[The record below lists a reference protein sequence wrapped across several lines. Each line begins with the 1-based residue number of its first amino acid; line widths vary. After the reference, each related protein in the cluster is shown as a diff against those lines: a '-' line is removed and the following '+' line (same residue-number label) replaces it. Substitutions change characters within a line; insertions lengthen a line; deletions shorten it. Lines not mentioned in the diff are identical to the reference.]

1 MLRRNFGVN
10 SLIMRTREIEPRV
23 PLTQTDSSAGRKRSV
38 FNPAFGGLLA
48 ALVAGLFA
56 ESVSQSYPVVAFRA
70 WWREALMATFWFVMA
85 VIGVV
90 RDLNQ
95 TSR

>member
-1 MLRRNFGVN
+1 
-10 SLIMRTREIEPRV
+10 
-23 PLTQTDSSAGRKRSV
+23 V
-38 FNPAFGGLLA
+38 FNPASGELLA

-56 ESVSQSYPVVAFRA
+56 ESVFPSYQAGVAFRV

-85 VIGVV
+85 VIRAV
-90 RDLNQ
+90 RGLNQ